1 VILQLVASAIA
12 GALCGLLG
20 FYINE
25 LKLTTLSFSI
35 AHAALAGASMSIV
48 LGFDTTYTAI
58 SLAMVYALALGLL
71 MPRVGRYS
79 EALSMTF
86 FTLFNALA
94 LAMIY
99 LGQTTVLATARVGGI
114 LWGHIL
120 AITPIKLALLGSVT
134 MVLLAYIAATKR
146 HLDAIVFDRRIAEAE
161 GVNVYFHIV
170 LLLLFV
176 GLATAL
182 TLVITG
188 GFLLFTL
195 LYIPIVASAQIS
207 LRAYRRQWISS
218 LVGSVSSAG
227 GLIISYCLDLPVGAS
242 IALTALAIMAL
253 STIARLVANAVY
265 RRKVKNE
272 ARRKTVATAIN
283 PRYISALLPF

>member
-1 VILQLVASAIA
+1 
-12 GALCGLLG
+12 
-20 FYINE
+20 
-25 LKLTTLSFSI
+25 
-35 AHAALAGASMSIV
+35 
-48 LGFDTTYTAI
+48 
-58 SLAMVYALALGLL
+58 
-71 MPRVGRYS
+71 
-79 EALSMTF
+79 MTF

-120 AITPIKLALLGSVT
+120 AITPTKLALLGSVT
-134 MVLLAYIAATKR
+134 MVLLAYIVATKR
-146 HLDAIVFDRRIAEAE
+146 HLEAIVFDRRIAEAK
-161 GVNVYFHIV
+161 GVNVYLHIV

-176 GLATAL
+176 GFATAL

-218 LVGSVSSAG
+218 LVGSASSVG
-227 GLIISYCLDLPVGAS
+227 GLIISYCLDLPWGH
-242 IALTALAIMAL
+242 L
-253 STIARLVANAVY
+253 
-265 RRKVKNE
+265 
-272 ARRKTVATAIN
+272 
-283 PRYISALLPF
+283 

>member
-1 VILQLVASAIA
+1 MMLQLVASAIA

-35 AHAALAGASMSIV
+35 AHAALAGASMGIV

-58 SLAMVYALALGLL
+58 SLATVYALALGLL

-99 LGQTTVLATARVGGI
+99 LGQTTVLATASVGGI
-114 LWGHIL
+114 LWGSIL
-120 AITPIKLALLGSVT
+120 AITPTKLALLGSVA
-134 MVLLAYIAATKR
+134 MVLLAYIAAAKR
-146 HLDAIVFDRRIAEAE
+146 QLDAIVFDKRIAEAE
-161 GVNVYFHIV
+161 GVNVYLHIV

-176 GLATAL
+176 GFATAL

-207 LRAYRRQWISS
+207 LRAYRRQWISP
-218 LVGSVSSAG
+218 LVGSVSSVG
-227 GLIISYCLDLPVGAS
+227 GLTLSYCLDLPVGTS

-253 STIARLVANAVY
+253 STIARLVTNIVY
-265 RRKVKNE
+265 REKIK
-272 ARRKTVATAIN
+272 
-283 PRYISALLPF
+283 